1 MAVVESAGFLID
13 EAQAMKVPQLSSETP
28 AVPLLANA
36 ALEKKS
42 LDDDDDDDDEVFLMD
57 NLWVDAARAIKS
69 VDELEPEL
77 MSVLL

>member
-42 LDDDDDDDDEVFLMD
+42 LDDDDDEVFLMD